1 MLSLISMEQ
10 PPPFQE
16 KSGFPAWIF
25 YTIAIIP
32 VSIFLYDRLLH
43 PQDAEPFDWVGLIV
57 IALIG
62 LLIFAFKLTVIVNNQ
77 EISFKYPP
85 IYNKSKCIPWD
96 QIKSIEVMK
105 INPLKEFG
113 GWGIR
118 YGRLGAAYTTRG
130 RHILHIKKTE
140 GKPINLTIISPAT
153 LIEIASKQNWPV
165 PIQMSPEEKPNQPL

>member
-1 MLSLISMEQ
+1 MLSLTSMEQ

-62 LLIFAFKLTVIVNNQ
+62 LLIF
-77 EISFKYPP
+77 EI
-85 IYNKSKCIPWD
+85 
-96 QIKSIEVMK
+96 
-105 INPLKEFG
+105 
-113 GWGIR
+113 
-118 YGRLGAAYTTRG
+118 GRA
-130 RHILHIKKTE
+130 H
-140 GKPINLTIISPAT
+140 
-153 LIEIASKQNWPV
+153 V
-165 PIQMSPEEKPNQPL
+165 